1 MSAKQQEKSLH
12 EPSTTPMGQA
22 IQSMSRDAFASSL
35 AKLLEK
41 ASPNLPQ
48 LPKRNNQPVQRA

>member
-1 MSAKQQEKSLH
+1 MSAKQPVK
-12 EPSTTPMGQA
+12 EPSSTAMGQA
-22 IQSMSRDAFASSL
+22 IQRKSRGRETFASNL

-48 LPKRNNQPVQRA
+48 LPKRNNQPVQRL

>member
-1 MSAKQQEKSLH
+1 MSAKQPEK
-12 EPSTTPMGQA
+12 EPSSTAMGQA
-22 IQSMSRDAFASSL
+22 IQRKSRGAFASSL

-48 LPKRNNQPVQRA
+48 LPKRNNQPVQRL